1 MHTEMACAGDDW
13 NKDWAAQQAM
23 DEAEQKQQVAE
34 AFEHLNDVI
43 NAVEREFNMRMDT
56 TRMHLRYLELFV
68 NRR

>member
-1 MHTEMACAGDDW
+1 MRAEMACVDNDE
-13 NKDWAAQQAM
+13 NFAQQAM

-56 TRMHLRYLELFV
+56 TRMHLRYLELHFGV
-68 NRR
+68 K